1 MTKQNI
7 NKIPK
12 ILTKVSKIKEGY
24 GYNETVFERPLLICS
39 LSESEYELLRSSLTG
54 LDQYIKTST
63 SIEEDYEM
71 IFKSFYNHPSTEIDE
86 KNLLSFLDQ
95 SGQLKEFLIDH
106 GSIQCRINC
115 NGVGYYNESLDIDIC
130 ESGIE
135 DSVDPNNR
143 IELIDHLYNYD
154 RWDIEQVESEIDE
167 RSLYFRTRIMIPQGT
182 HILFLEDHQ
191 TNSSTHS
198 QIKEGV

>member
-12 ILTKVSKIKEGY
+12 ILTKVSKIQEGY

-39 LSESEYELLRSSLTG
+39 LSESEYELLRSSLRG

-71 IFKSFYNHPSTEIDE
+71 IFFFFYNDPFSEINE

-106 GSIQCRINC
+106 GSIQCSISC
-115 NGVGYYNESLDIDIC
+115 DGVGHYTESLDVDIC

-143 IELIDHLYNYD
+143 IELFDHLYNYD
-154 RWDIEQVESEIDE
+154 HWDIEQVESEIDE